1 MSSLFDFDNSQD
13 LVFAAKTAGKQIIS
27 AKHEALTKLGA
38 FLFLAHSDQEFALRC
53 QMFDNDITAIANR
66 RLATV
71 SDSKGKLVRALHAE
85 WTMRHASCKCAAM
98 DTNHMK
104 PFKNPNK
111 IDPNMLPNKTSPFK
125 KDPYRETE
133 PHVPHTGPDK
143 KMPGSNPEPK
153 DHPNTDKDKGDLI
166 ENPHHPH
173 EKMDWPKSVHTY
185 ESSKI
190 AKDYDG
196 DGKQESDAKEH
207 AGVVHN
213 AIQKEKGGVAD
224 GQDTTKIE
232 ASVDDSLK
240 GTSSSSDSPLN
251 EAEAVS
257 NPAWSRKTKAVESS
271 KSDQKDC
278 DHSMPDPITG
288 RPSKASEWGYK
299 FCPKCNVKIE
309 KESSIK
315 EADALNSC
323 PSCSGSGCSE
333 CSGGNS
339 APMNTSSDSEA
350 ANNMNTVPSMTASRT
365 ANRFNTYKGVEASS
379 LIDEHQS
386 FIDHHHEQIMKPGH
400 PVQSDSGEFLE
411 DPAIEQRN
419 KDHFTAAGAHIKV
432 IKAIQSGKSKNK
444 IDFLSTRAKMTSQRA
459 GTFPGQHGGIIT
471 TPPDTQMSDTE
482 YQGMTQASRI
492 KAAMMGMNVE
502 PGDPNR
508 PLTPEEKER
517 SDAQKAE
524 KAKQDTSQEAQ
535 EKKTNAFQ
543 AEQVERERVKG
554 RPEFLR
560 DKESSRI
567 AHEGQNTDDFPSM
580 IKHMT
585 DDHGIEPLKGQS
597 YESDTNPKTIKVY
610 HEQDHKHMTAG
621 IKSSSS
627 SCDCGE
633 DSISNFNG
641 KPLCLPGMGCQT
653 GAQSGNCPGCGQSFH
668 GFNVCPGGNCQSN
681 PEQELML
688 KTIMKLKNEIKELM
702 GNGNGES
709 LETIMRHDKGHD
721 DWHRSMGQEPCSSE
735 EDCAAKT
742 KEHESME
749 HTAGQWGPTP
759 GGDKNCI
766 GMRKG
771 RDKCVGELSQNGY
784 PNKTDGGSQC
794 KQCENYDRSRSS
806 SKKKDKKEDHYKYIK
821 KQGDSWVITQK
832 GTGKVL
838 SHHDSK
844 EAAISSF
851 KAMMANKHGSKIAH
865 DHPDHENEDNDF
877 DHGHDEN
884 GDYTKGNGSITGL
897 HLQLSGE
904 DGNAFGILGR
914 AQKALRRANLHNE
927 HWNNYHTEATS
938 GDYNKLLATT
948 MKYFDVD

>member
-13 LVFAAKTAGKQIIS
+13 LVFQAKTAGKQIIS

-38 FLFLAHSDQEFALRC
+38 FIFLAHSDQEFALRC
-53 QMFDNDITAIANR
+53 QMFDNDLTAIANR

-85 WTMRHASCKCAAM
+85 WSMRHASCKCAGGMVTPAPNLTSKHDM
-98 DTNHMK
+98 GARSNTSTPTTSTTPNLADYTKKFNQDTTAGERANS
-104 PFKNPNK
+104 
-111 IDPNMLPNKTSPFK
+111 DAG
-125 KDPYRETE
+125 Y
-133 PHVPHTGPDK
+133 DK
-143 KMPGSNPEPK
+143 GQGGLWNSIKGVGNSIKGIADNVAQDARTIGNDTLHALAPTVKSMMPGPLTGISNSISKGMENAGE
-153 DHPNTDKDKGDLI
+153 NTNGPGGTNVNQGLQNPFDL
-166 ENPHHPH
+166 N
-173 EKMDWPKSVHTY
+173 KKS
-185 ESSKI
+185 SQSKI

-213 AIQKEKGGVAD
+213 AIQEEKGGKAD

-232 ASVDDSLK
+232 ASFKETYDNLK
-240 GTSSSSDSPLN
+240 EAISSTTPENTSQT
-251 EAEAVS
+251 AVEGES
-257 NPAWSRKTKAVESS
+257 VSEPAWQEKTRAIE
-271 KSDQKDC
+271 
-278 DHSMPDPITG
+278 
-288 RPSKASEWGYK
+288 A
-299 FCPKCNVKIE
+299 NV
-309 KESSIK
+309 
-315 EADALNSC
+315 AC
-323 PSCSGSGCSE
+323 PSCQGAGCESCLSGTSTSMNTNTSAEAGSG
-333 CSGGNS
+333 
-339 APMNTSSDSEA
+339 MR
-350 ANNMNTVPSMTASRT
+350 TVPSMTA
-365 ANRFNTYKGVEASS
+365 
-379 LIDEHQS
+379 
-386 FIDHHHEQIMKPGH
+386 
-400 PVQSDSGEFLE
+400 
-411 DPAIEQRN
+411 
-419 KDHFTAAGAHIKV
+419 
-432 IKAIQSGKSKNK
+432 
-444 IDFLSTRAKMTSQRA
+444 
-459 GTFPGQHGGIIT
+459 
-471 TPPDTQMSDTE
+471 
-482 YQGMTQASRI
+482 
-492 KAAMMGMNVE
+492 
-502 PGDPNR
+502 
-508 PLTPEEKER
+508 
-517 SDAQKAE
+517 
-524 KAKQDTSQEAQ
+524 
-535 EKKTNAFQ
+535 
-543 AEQVERERVKG
+543 
-554 RPEFLR
+554 
-560 DKESSRI
+560 SRI

-585 DDHGIEPLKGQS
+585 EDHGIEPLKGQS
-597 YESDTNPKTIKVY
+597 YESHTNPETIKGY

-641 KPLCLPGMGCQT
+641 KPSCLPGMGCQT

-702 GNGNGES
+702 GNSNGES

-742 KEHESME
+742 EEHKAME
-749 HTAGQWGPTP
+749 H
-759 GGDKNCI
+759 K
-766 GMRKG
+766 
-771 RDKCVGELSQNGY
+771 
-784 PNKTDGGSQC
+784 
-794 KQCENYDRSRSS
+794 SS
-806 SKKKDKKEDHYKYIK
+806 KLKKKDKEDHYKYIK

-844 EAAISSF
+844 EDAISSF

-865 DHPDHENEDNDF
+865 HHDFDDENE
-877 DHGHDEN
+877 H
-884 GDYTKGNGSITGL
+884 YSGNSITGL
-897 HLQLSGE
+897 PLQLSGE